1 MTGAEKTLTE
11 ETDIDAEELPVPD
24 STVDEFNRGVTDLD
38 EAKKDDE
45 VTKDK
50 KVPLVPLTIFTA
62 RHRSIQPF
70 NRVQCNLLWMSLT
83 VTQCKCLAVHLG
95 GNSQSLSL
103 YLSKQISH
111 HTHKGSEN
119 SSVHMALNI
128 HGVCVE
134 LM

>member
-50 KVPLVPLTIFTA
+50 KVPHVPL
-62 RHRSIQPF
+62 
-70 NRVQCNLLWMSLT
+70 
-83 VTQCKCLAVHLG
+83 AVFYSRTL
-95 GNSQSLSL
+95 
-103 YLSKQISH
+103 
-111 HTHKGSEN
+111 
-119 SSVHMALNI
+119 
-128 HGVCVE
+128 
-134 LM
+134 